1 YVKEKTMKTIKLLV
15 RITAHVSACLT
26 IGIGID
32 WSFTFSILGDFSD
45 RSLGIM
51 AGLLFVLFFA
61 LELHFLKVKKEKKK
75 QMRRQKFVPDQSL
88 KIEQSNME
96 SVYIPRQKVNSF
108 EQMNLKTP
116 AIYKNFK

>member
-1 YVKEKTMKTIKLLV
+1 MKTIKLLV
-15 RITAHVSACLT
+15 RIAAHVSACLT
-26 IGIGID
+26 IGIGIV

-61 LELHFLKVKKEKKK
+61 LDLHFLKVEKEKKK

>member
-1 YVKEKTMKTIKLLV
+1 MKTIKLLV
-15 RITAHVSACLT
+15 RIAAHVSACLT
-26 IGIGID
+26 IGIGIV

-61 LELHFLKVKKEKKK
+61 LDLHFLKVEKEKKK
-75 QMRRQKFVPDQSL
+75 QMRRQKFVSKESL
-88 KIEQSNME
+88 KVNQSNMD
-96 SVYIPRQKVNSF
+96 SVYIPRQTMNSI